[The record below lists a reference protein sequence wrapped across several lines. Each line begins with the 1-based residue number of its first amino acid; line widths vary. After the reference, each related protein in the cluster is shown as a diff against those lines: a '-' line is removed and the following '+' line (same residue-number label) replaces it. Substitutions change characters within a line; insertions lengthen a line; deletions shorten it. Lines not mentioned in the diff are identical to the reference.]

1 MLVHSGHAVAR
12 RFFNPATAPSYD
24 TIVNI
29 TTFGQDARWKR
40 EILELVGT
48 ANAVLDLACGTGILT
63 SLLQRSVSPPRFV
76 AGLDLIKEYMLQA
89 RQKAD
94 LPLAQGTA
102 EVLPYR
108 SEVFDAVVS
117 SYLAKYVDMDLV
129 AEECW
134 RVLKPGGIVVF
145 HDFTRPS
152 RQAIISLWGCYFSIL
167 RFFGT
172 FFRSWQAVFN
182 ELDSVIS
189 QSQWV
194 AKTQQALRRSGFKDI
209 VTTHHTLGTAAIV
222 AGRKP

>member
-1 MLVHSGHAVAR
+1 MLVHSGHAAAR

-24 TIVNI
+24 AIVSI

-40 EILELVGT
+40 EILELVG
-48 ANAVLDLACGTGILT
+48 ASNMVLDLACGTGILT
-63 SLLQRSVSPPRFV
+63 SLLYRSASPPRFV
-76 AGLDLIKEYMLQA
+76 AGLDLTGEYIWQA
-89 RQKAD
+89 KQKAD
-94 LPLAQGTA
+94 LPLVQGTA

-117 SYLAKYVDMDLV
+117 SYLAKYVDIDMV
-129 AEECW
+129 VEECW
-134 RVLKPGGIVVF
+134 RVLKPGGVVVF

-152 RQAIISLWGCYFSIL
+152 NQAVSSLWSSYFSIL

-182 ELDSVIS
+182 ELDKVIS

-194 AKTQQALRRSGFKDI
+194 SKTEQALRRRGFEDV
-209 VTTHHTLGTAAIV
+209 VTSYHTLGTAAIV
-222 AGRKP
+222 VGRKP